1 MAKTKSNFGLAE
13 FIAIAAICII
23 LYMLFT
29 GYRGASQQDIV
40 VLERGGP
47 QFIPVFFG
55 GRRCPGPGPC
65 PPKGP
70 KKGPKLP
77 PGMNIPKFPKLPPP
91 KIPKIPKFPK
101 IPKIPLPPPPAPGP

>member
-1 MAKTKSNFGLAE
+1 MAKIKSNFGLAE
-13 FIAIAAICII
+13 IIAIAAICII

-29 GYRGASQQDIV
+29 GYQGASQQDIV
-40 VLERGGP
+40 VLERGAP
-47 QFIPVFFG
+47 QFVPVFFG
-55 GRRCPGPGPC
+55 GRGGRICRGPGPC

-77 PGMNIPKFPKLPPP
+77 SMPVP
-91 KIPKIPKFPK
+91 KIPKIPPPKIPK